1 MIGLRFSLR
10 RSGENVLFF
19 EDLLNIWRV
28 TELSFFYIYMKPNED
43 AGVRQAISHARFQ
56 RVWPT

>member
-28 TELSFFYIYMKPNED
+28 TELSFYIYMKHNED
-43 AGVRQAISHARFQ
+43 AGVRQAISHARF
-56 RVWPT
+56 